1 MADYTKQQ
9 IFDIITEYL
18 ETNGSVV
25 GSGKVRELKETEL
38 TDDVL
43 SALTI
48 PSVMSS
54 TQGSTTTEEWV
65 QTSLKNMMNPI
76 TNAVSNLSQKEE
88 AAATAA
94 TSANSAA
101 ERANEAAADVEEA
114 IYNANT
120 AATNADTSRE
130 AIEANE
136 ATRQSNESIRQNNES
151 ARKESESTRQI
162 NESTRG
168 TNETAR
174 KDAEVTRQTN
184 ESVRQTNEAA
194 RSTAEQTRQTNEST
208 RQSNETKRQSDTATA
223 IQEADTAAAN
233 ANTAAGKADTAAE
246 NADSISESA
255 QQAENVRI
263 SNENARKASED
274 TRISNES
281 SRVSAENE
289 RKSSETQREENED
302 VRRQNE
308 TERIANEQT
317 RLANEQTRQAQ
328 ETSRQTNTA
337 AAIQNASTAADSAQT
352 NADYA
357 KTQGDYAKNLNE
369 HPAYVAADGYW
380 YYWDYGAQEYVKGN
394 YGKGDDLD
402 YSTMTASERQDLADR
417 IAEEVAAEGGYAI
430 IPLDGKELSPTQ
442 VIEKNSILSVDGVV
456 YIANKQTQS
465 LPFEMLVQD
474 GKYVTQIYNG
484 KICYVKESDTK
495 SDDWDVWICKSEEVR
510 FHGIEEEISDLPTI
524 RSDIEDNRQGIADID
539 SLIPA
544 AASTA
549 NELSDKK
556 YVDDSVLSAKEE
568 LAPSIELAKS
578 ALQLTTKVT
587 VGGKEYTVSQ
597 LLDAV
602 ASLMEKKVVINA

>member
-25 GSGKVRELKETEL
+25 GNGKVRELKETEL

-88 AAATAA
+88 AVATAIDK
-94 TSANSAA
+94 ANAAASRAVTAA
-101 ERANEAAADVEEA
+101 ESTEEINENVAAD
-114 IYNANT
+114 
-120 AATNADTSRE
+120 
-130 AIEANE
+130 E
-136 ATRQSNESIRQNNES
+136 ATRKANENSRIS
-151 ARKESESTRQI
+151 A
-162 NESTRG
+162 
-168 TNETAR
+168 ET
-174 KDAEVTRQTN
+174 
-184 ESVRQTNEAA
+184 
-194 RSTAEQTRQTNEST
+194 T
-208 RQSNETKRQSDTATA
+208 RQSNETSRQNSETLRENAESSRNASESERSSAESARQDSENTRRANESERISAEKTRASNESSRQSNESNRIT
-223 IQEADTAAAN
+223 
-233 ANTAAGKADTAAE
+233 AE
-246 NADSISESA
+246 NTRQTNENARRTNELTRIDNEST
-255 QQAENVRI
+255 RI
-263 SNENARKASED
+263 SNENARK
-274 TRISNES
+274 SNETQRES
-281 SRVSAENE
+281 NEAERKSAETTRQKNE
-289 RKSSETQREENED
+289 NLRENSESVRQDAENARKSSETQREENED
-302 VRRQNE
+302 ERRQNE

-317 RLANEQTRQAQ
+317 RLANEQTRKTN
-328 ETSRQTNTA
+328 ETARQTNTA

-484 KICYVKESDTK
+484 KICYVKESDAK

-510 FHGIEEEISDLPTI
+510 FQGIEEEISDLPTI

-544 AASTA
+544 AASTT

-602 ASLMEKKVVINA
+602 ASLMEKKVVAD